1 MSTIPSHLPRFHR
14 AADSIW
20 AMQLTPRDVEII
32 RIVDEHRFIRSNQI
46 ISLAGGS
53 PQQLLRRLQ
62 LLFHHGYLDR
72 PRSQLSY
79 FHEGGSKSIAY
90 GLGNKGAK
98 LLANVSLQRRPRFDW
113 TDRNQSV
120 KQFYLQH
127 SLLISEVMVAMEKS
141 CVRSEHIRL
150 IREDELTARI
160 NLRDPFRWTVDTGSY
175 RLGLRPDKV
184 FGLEN
189 TRTGDRA
196 FYFLEADRATMPVV
210 RQSLS
215 QSSFQRKLLAY
226 EATWNQNVHRSRFNF
241 NRFRVLTVTSS
252 PARVKHLVEAC
263 AQLKR
268 GHGLFLFA
276 DADSFSR
283 HADPLSFRWH
293 TAQAGKTAS
302 LFA

>member
-1 MSTIPSHLPRFHR
+1 MESVRLPRFQR
-14 AADSIW
+14 ASDIAP
-20 AMQLTPRDVEII
+20 MQLTERDRHII
-32 RIVDEHRFIRSNQI
+32 RQVHRHRFLRSSHI
-46 ISLAGGS
+46 IALTRGS

-72 PRSQLSY
+72 PRSQLTY
-79 FHEGGSKSIAY
+79 YHEGGSNSIVY

-98 LLANVSLQRRPRFDW
+98 FLADDTVERRLRFDW

-127 SLLISEVMVAMEKS
+127 SLLISQVMVSLETS
-141 CVRSEHIRL
+141 CSRTEYVRL
-150 IREDELTARI
+150 IREKELAATI
-160 NLRDPFRWTVDTGSY
+160 NLRDPFHWTVDTQSG

-189 TRTGDRA
+189 PKTGDKA

-210 RQSLS
+210 RQSFS